1 MIFTETPIPG
11 AFLLELEERR
21 DERGS
26 FARTFCA
33 RELAGHGLDP
43 HVSQANT
50 SFNERAGTLRGM
62 HFQAQP
68 FGEAKLVRCTRGA
81 IYDVVVDV
89 RERSPSRGRWYGA
102 ELTAENGR
110 TLYVPVGLAH
120 GFQTLVD
127 SSEVLYLMSH
137 AYVDWAAR
145 GVRWDDPAFGIEW
158 PEPPPEG
165 RTISQRDAAYQDFEG
180 ARM

>member
-1 MIFTETPIPG
+1 MNFAETPIPG

-21 DERGS
+21 DERGH

-33 RELAGHGLDP
+33 RELAAHGLDP

-62 HFQAQP
+62 HYQAHP

-89 RERSPSRGRWYGA
+89 RAGSQCRGHWYGA

-110 TLYVPVGLAH
+110 MLYVPVGAAH

-127 SSEVLYLMSH
+127 GSEVLYLMSH
-137 AYVDWAAR
+137 SYVEGAAR

-158 PEPPPEG
+158 PEPPAGE
-165 RTISQRDAAYQDFEG
+165 RTISERDEAYPDFASAA
-180 ARM
+180 A

>member
-1 MIFTETPIPG
+1 VTFTETSILG

-33 RELAGHGLDP
+33 TELAAHGLDP
-43 HVSQANT
+43 HVSQAST

-81 IYDVVVDV
+81 IFDVVVDL
-89 RERSPSRGRWYGA
+89 RDGSPTRGHWYG
-102 ELTAENGR
+102 GR
-110 TLYVPVGLAH
+110 RRA
-120 GFQTLVD
+120 
-127 SSEVLYLMSH
+127 VLGE
-137 AYVDWAAR
+137 AAAR
-145 GVRWDDPAFGIEW
+145 
-158 PEPPPEG
+158 
-165 RTISQRDAAYQDFEG
+165 
-180 ARM
+180 